1 MSHIYLEKPAIY
13 SLLPKDLSSKTI
25 YCLGSGSGQ
34 ECDYIMNL
42 GVKKVIGSDNSA
54 NLLEY
59 AQLQYPLIEF
69 ELNDMNNLKLESN
82 SNNIVFSS
90 LAFHYIDNWN
100 KLLKSVHQSLKR
112 DGELIISTHHPIK
125 WGAAKKRTKHKNQF
139 LLGYQKSKTDNT
151 QYKIWGNYLGI
162 KKK

>member
-1 MSHIYLEKPAIY
+1 MENGYERNAKDWYQLKQSDRNLSHIYLEKPAIY
-13 SLLPKDLSSKTI
+13 SLLPKDLSSKII

-34 ECDYIMNL
+34 ECDHIMNL

-90 LAFHYIDNWN
+90 
-100 KLLKSVHQSLKR
+100 
-112 DGELIISTHHPIK
+112 
-125 WGAAKKRTKHKNQF
+125 
-139 LLGYQKSKTDNT
+139 
-151 QYKIWGNYLGI
+151 
-162 KKK
+162 